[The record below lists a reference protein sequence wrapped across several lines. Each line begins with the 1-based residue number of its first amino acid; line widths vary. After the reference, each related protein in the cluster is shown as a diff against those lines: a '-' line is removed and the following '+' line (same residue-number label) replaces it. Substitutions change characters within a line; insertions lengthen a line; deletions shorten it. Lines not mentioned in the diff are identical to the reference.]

1 MTADNDGTALSA
13 MLVFDGHLF
22 MVHAWLNDA
31 LVSRLCQAV
40 HAVLDAVLRTLYI
53 EQFGRHLYCNY
64 DNNS

>member
-1 MTADNDGTALSA
+1 
-13 MLVFDGHLF
+13 MLVFDGHVF